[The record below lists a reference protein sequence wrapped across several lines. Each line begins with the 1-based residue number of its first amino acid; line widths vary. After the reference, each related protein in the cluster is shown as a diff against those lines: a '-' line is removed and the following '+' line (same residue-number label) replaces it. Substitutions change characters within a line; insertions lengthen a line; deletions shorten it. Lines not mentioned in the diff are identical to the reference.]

1 VSGQASERGV
11 TARKKIVCWRHGQTA
26 WNVERRFQGQ
36 TDIPLDEVGVGQAER
51 AARLLAALRP
61 TAIVSS
67 DLQRAA
73 ATAGALGQITG
84 LSPIMDRDLRERNG
98 GEWEGLTDKDIRKL
112 WPEEHT
118 VWEPPGGE
126 SAESV
131 AKRVAAAL
139 ERAAQPLP
147 DGGLVVVASHG
158 AALRLGMLKLLG
170 FPEDLW
176 GRLGGLANCCWSVLE
191 EGRIGWR
198 LVEHNAGTLPEP
210 VMSDDRTEA

>member
-1 VSGQASERGV
+1 M
-11 TARKKIVCWRHGQTA
+11 TARRKIVCWRHGQTA
-26 WNVERRFQGQ
+26 WNVEHRFQGQ
-36 TDIPLDEVGVGQAER
+36 TDIPLDETGQEQAER
-51 AARLLAALRP
+51 AARLLAGLRP
-61 TAIVSS
+61 AALVTS

-73 ATAGALGQITG
+73 ATAGSLARITG
-84 LSPIMDRDLRERNG
+84 LTPSTDPDLRERNG
-98 GEWEGLTDKDIRKL
+98 GEWEGLTDHEIRRL

-126 SAESV
+126 SADSV
-131 AKRVAAAL
+131 AKRVAGGL
-139 ERAAQPLP
+139 ERAAQAVPE
-147 DGGLVVVASHG
+147 GGLVVVVSHG

-191 EGRIGWR
+191 EGRVGWR